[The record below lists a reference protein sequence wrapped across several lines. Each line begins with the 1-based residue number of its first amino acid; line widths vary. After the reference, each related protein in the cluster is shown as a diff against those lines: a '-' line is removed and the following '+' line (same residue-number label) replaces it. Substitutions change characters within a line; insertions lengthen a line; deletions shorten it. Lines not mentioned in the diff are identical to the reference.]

1 VEGDEVASAAQS
13 FFNEFHRKL
22 SESKELSDADKERM
36 GREVDKAIA
45 SEPVPTIAII
55 GEAGVGK
62 TTTLNA
68 LFNAGA
74 VVGHSRPTT
83 KTADGF
89 HVEIS
94 DHHGNKGDIRVIDM
108 PGLGESIARARELAE
123 LYEKHLPSAD
133 VILWVHPT
141 FDRMLEFSQR
151 KVAEI
156 FQEELGPLADQLV
169 FGLNKADDMY
179 PKNWRYHANVP
190 SEEQLKHLEDA
201 ERHFADQMRKVLPR
215 RSTLRV
221 TTYSALQFYNLPR
234 LFSLL
239 MEAMPKKRRW
249 VLEQRM
255 DLANFIDKANPRFV
269 AGVTGAEPGRPVADQ
284 APAREWILAN
294 MTEADARMCLLQGL
308 TPEQWW
314 QRKGNQ

>member
-1 VEGDEVASAAQS
+1 MASAAES
-13 FFNEFHRKL
+13 FFSEFRRKL
-22 SESKELSDADKERM
+22 SESKELSDSDRERM
-36 GREVDKAIA
+36 GREVDRAIA

-94 DHHGNKGDIRVIDM
+94 DHHGNKGDIRVVDM
-108 PGLGESIARARELAE
+108 PGLGESIARAQELAE
-123 LYEKHLPSAD
+123 LYEKHLPNAD
-133 VILWVHPT
+133 VILWVHPA

-156 FQEELGPLADQLV
+156 FRDELGPLADHVV

-179 PKNWRYHANVP
+179 PKNWRYHANIP
-190 SEEQLKHLEDA
+190 SEEQFKNLEDA
-201 ERHFADQMRKVLPR
+201 ERHFSDEMREVLPR
-215 RSTLRV
+215 RSALRV

-239 MEAMPKKRRW
+239 MEAMPTKRRW

-255 DLANFIDKANPRFV
+255 DLANFIDKADRRFV
-269 AGVTGAEPGRPVADQ
+269 AGITEAERGRQAARQ
-284 APAREWILAN
+284 APAREWVLAH
-294 MTEADARMCLLQGL
+294 MTEADVRACLLQGL
-308 TPEQWW
+308 TPEEWW

>member
-1 VEGDEVASAAQS
+1 MASTADS
-13 FFNEFHRKL
+13 FFGEFRRKL
-22 SESKELSDADKERM
+22 SENMHLSDAEKEQMR
-36 GREVDKAIA
+36 REIDKAIA

-74 VVGHSRPTT
+74 LVGHSRPTT

-89 HVEIS
+89 DVEIS

-108 PGLGESIARARELAE
+108 PGLGESIARAEELAA
-123 LYEKHLPSAD
+123 LYEKHLANAD
-133 VILWVHPT
+133 VVLWVHPT

-156 FQEELGPLADQLV
+156 FREELGPLSDQLV

-179 PKNWRYHANVP
+179 PKNWRHHANVP
-190 SEEQLKHLEDA
+190 SEEQLNNLKDA
-201 ERHFADQMRKVLPR
+201 EQNFTETMRKVLPR
-215 RSTLRV
+215 KSPLRV

-234 LFSLL
+234 LFALL

-255 DLANFIDKANPRFV
+255 DLANFIDKADPRFV
-269 AGVTGAEPGRPVADQ
+269 SGVAGARPHVTKKQ
-284 APAREWILAN
+284 MPARDWIISQ
-294 MTEADARMCLLQGL
+294 MTDTDLRDCLRSGL

-314 QRKGNQ
+314 ERRGSR

>member
-1 VEGDEVASAAQS
+1 VASAAES
-13 FFNEFHRKL
+13 FFSEFRRKL
-22 SESKELSDADKERM
+22 SENKELSDTDKERM

-45 SEPVPTIAII
+45 REPVPTIAII
-55 GEAGVGK
+55 GETGVGK

-89 HVEIS
+89 QVEIS

-108 PGLGESIARARELAE
+108 PGLGESISRAQELAE
-123 LYEKHLPSAD
+123 LYEKHLSSAD
-133 VILWVHPT
+133 VILWVHPV

-156 FQEELGPLADQLV
+156 FREELGPLADHLV

-190 SEEQLKHLEDA
+190 SEEQFKHLEDA
-201 ERHFADQMRKVLPR
+201 ERNFSDEMRKVLPR
-215 RSTLRV
+215 RSPLHI

-255 DLANFIDKANPRFV
+255 DLANFIEKADPRFV
-269 AGVTGAEPGRPVADQ
+269 AGVTGATGAEPGRPVTTQ
-284 APAREWILAN
+284 APAREWILAH
-294 MTEADARMCLLQGL
+294 MTEADLRTCLLRGWS
-308 TPEQWW
+308 PEEWW
-314 QRKGNQ
+314 QRKGNR